1 MCTWTYVF
9 RDNAAMNSKNDISFW
24 FSQLEESCSPRPELT
39 EDISADIV
47 IVGAGF
53 TGLWTAYYLKQIQ
66 PDLNIVIL
74 EARIAAYGAS
84 GRNGGWLMGMVED
97 LEGQVAHLPLERR
110 HAIFQEVHGLIDEVA
125 RVTKLEGIECDLA
138 KGGAVYA
145 AARFP
150 EQTPWAEN
158 YLKQRLDAG
167 HSEDDF
173 YWLNPTETRE
183 QINIQE
189 AFGAVYCR
197 HIAAIQPAKLGR
209 GLASAVEKLGVRLF
223 EQSPALLEDSTGD
236 FSLVRTKRGS
246 VKADVC
252 VLATEGFAFGN
263 NALKPYIIPLQSKI
277 IATEPLSESTWQEI
291 GFQFRQTFCDFSRL
305 QTYVQRSAD
314 HRLIFGARG
323 VYEFGGKPFT
333 DRVLPAADSGFQL
346 CERLMHDFFPML
358 RNTKIEYSWAGT
370 FGMSRKFS
378 PHVVYDRSSKLA
390 TAGGYGGEGVGASNL
405 FGRTLAEL
413 ILQKST
419 IRTEMPW
426 VSTTPLAKSLKRW
439 EPEPFRWLTYALAAK
454 VYALEE
460 QYYCDADAALW
471 KKRVLGKSANM
482 IERLL

>member
-1 MCTWTYVF
+1 
-9 RDNAAMNSKNDISFW
+9 MNSKNDISFW
-24 FSQLEESCSPRPELT
+24 FSQLEENCSPRPELT
-39 EDISADIV
+39 EDITADIA
-47 IVGAGF
+47 IIGAGF
-53 TGLWTAYYLKQIQ
+53 TGLWTAYYLKQNQ
-66 PDLNIVIL
+66 PELNVVIL

-97 LEGQVAHLPLERR
+97 LEAQVAHLPKLQRR
-110 HAIFQEVHGLIDEVA
+110 AIFQEVHGLIDEVA
-125 RVTKLEGIECDLA
+125 RVSALEEINCDLA

-150 EQTPWAEN
+150 EQTQWAEH
-158 YLKQRLDAG
+158 YLKQRREAG
-167 HSEDDF
+167 HSDNDF
-173 YWLNPTETRE
+173 YWLNPAETRE
-183 QINIQE
+183 QINIKDT
-189 AFGAVYCR
+189 FGAVYCK

-223 EQSPALLEDSTGD
+223 EQSPALLENKADD
-236 FSLVRTKRGS
+236 FSLIRTEKGS
-246 VKADVC
+246 VKAEVC

-277 IATEPLSESTWQEI
+277 IATQPLSESTWQEI
-291 GFQFRQTFCDFSRL
+291 GFQSRQTFCDFSRL

-323 VYEFGGKPFT
+323 VYEFGGQPFA
-333 DRVLPAADSGFQL
+333 DRMLPATDPGFQL
-346 CERLMHDFFPML
+346 CERLMHDFFPVL
-358 RNTKIEYSWAGT
+358 DNTNIEYSWAGT

-378 PHVVYDRSSKLA
+378 PHVVYDKSSNLA

-413 ILQKST
+413 ILGKTS

-426 VSTTPLAKSLKRW
+426 VSAAPLAKSLRRW
-439 EPEPFRWLTYALAAK
+439 EPEPIRWLTYALAAK

-460 QYYCDADAALW
+460 QYYCDSDAAQW
-471 KKRVLGKSANM
+471 KKRVLGKSASM
-482 IERLL
+482 IDRLL